1 MASILDRYGIKEVA
15 DVTFYTI
22 NGSTGAPNAPA
33 LYLDTLK
40 VSTIE
45 TTAEETYAQG
55 GKGNARLIGW
65 DFNKEITLTLQDALF
80 SAKSLAIMFGAAGNI
95 ASELKCADWAPKSE
109 SDTASDAK
117 HFSNLIMR
125 TRTFVAESSD
135 MPSNEI
141 IIRGKTYTKLNQKVF
156 DDAGHL
162 VTGSLSKDTKYFE
175 SFDLEAT
182 DVAVITINA
191 DTFSE
196 NYYITGDTYI
206 KNETSGEDEF
216 FQFVVPK
223 AKISSDVTLTLEAEG
238 DPTVFD
244 MTVTV
249 LRPDDGNMMKLIKY
263 KLDSVPGE
271 GAEDTNWYHAQHLTG
286 LTESSDSD

>member
-22 NGSTGAPNAPA
+22 NGSTGAPEAPA

-80 SAKSLAIMFGAAGNI
+80 SAKSLAIMFGAAGSI
-95 ASELKCADWAPKSE
+95 AHELKCNVDSHPE
-109 SDTASDAK
+109 
-117 HFSNLIMR
+117 NLIMR
-125 TRTFVAESSD
+125 TRTFVADSTA
-135 MPSNEI
+135 MPDNQLN
-141 IIRGKTYTKLNQKVF
+141 IRGKVYTKNNRKVF
-156 DDAGHL
+156 DAEGKA
-162 VTGSLSKDTKYFE
+162 VTGNLSIGTKYFE

-182 DVAVITINA
+182 DVTVITINA

-196 NYYITGDTYI
+196 NYYITGDTYV
-206 KNETSGEDEF
+206 KNEKSGEDEF

-223 AKISSDVTLTLEAEG
+223 AKVSSDVTLTLEAEG
-238 DPTVFD
+238 APTVFD

-263 KLDSVPGE
+263 NLEGVE
-271 GAEDTNWYHAQHLTG
+271 GATGDSSWYHAQHLTG
-286 LTESSDSD
+286 VSQD

>member
-22 NGSTGAPNAPA
+22 SETGAPNAPA

-80 SAKSLAIMFGAAGNI
+80 SAKSLAIMFGAAGSITEHVNCNE
-95 ASELKCADWAPKSE
+95 ASHS
-109 SDTASDAK
+109 SD
-117 HFSNLIMR
+117 LIMR
-125 TRTFVAESSD
+125 TRTFVADSTA

-156 DDAGHL
+156 DAEGKA
-162 VTGSLSKDTKYFE
+162 VTGPLSKDTKYFE
-175 SFDLEAT
+175 SFDLAAT
-182 DVAVITINA
+182 DLAVITINA

-206 KNETSGEDEF
+206 KNEASGADEF

-244 MTVTV
+244 MTITV

-263 KLDSVPGE
+263 KLTEVEGE
-271 GAEDTNWYHAQHLTG
+271 DGEDTNWYHAQHLTG
-286 LTESSDSD
+286 VSSD

>member
-22 NGSTGAPNAPA
+22 NGSTGAPEAPA

-80 SAKSLAIMFGAAGNI
+80 SAKSLAIMFGAAGSI
-95 ASELKCADWAPKSE
+95 AHELKCNVDSHSE
-109 SDTASDAK
+109 
-117 HFSNLIMR
+117 NLIMR
-125 TRTFVAESSD
+125 TRTFVADSTA
-135 MPSNEI
+135 MPDNQLN
-141 IIRGKTYTKLNQKVF
+141 IRGKVYTKVNQKVF
-156 DDAGHL
+156 DAEGKA
-162 VTGSLSKDTKYFE
+162 VTGNLSVGTKYFE

-182 DVAVITINA
+182 DVTVITINA

-196 NYYITGDTYI
+196 NYYITGDTYV
-206 KNETSGEDEF
+206 KNEKSGEDEF

-223 AKISSDVTLTLEAEG
+223 AKVSSDVTLTLEAEG

-263 KLDSVPGE
+263 NLEGVDGATGDSS
-271 GAEDTNWYHAQHLTG
+271 WYHAQHLTG
-286 LTESSDSD
+286 VSQD